1 MLCQYVPPTTPP
13 NIPGVPRPGGG
24 IRPGAG
30 LLQEYYNNKIHA
42 IGEDAKKKVAN
53 MSVQRLVMI
62 EINSQNPPRATG
74 TFVIT
79 QANTFAQGVGRRPG
93 AGQGGCG
100 RDEECFGARLAG
112 GNRYPTT
119 SSSRIPT
126 SPA

>member
-1 MLCQYVPPTTPP
+1 
-13 NIPGVPRPGGG
+13 
-24 IRPGAG
+24 
-30 LLQEYYNNKIHA
+30 
-42 IGEDAKKKVAN
+42 
-53 MSVQRLVMI
+53 MSVPFLRLPDIGTMLARRLLLFH
-62 EINSQNPPRATG
+62 SRAE
-74 TFVIT
+74 
-79 QANTFAQGVGRRPG
+79 AGVGRRPG